1 MEDTPTIKLDNR
13 EFVIVKP
20 TRLRDG
26 MVLYNKTDNL
36 YARLG
41 EKQATLEEQIHTISL
56 KEKGFPVPT
65 VISSGSHE
73 DAWYFVENSLGE
85 KPFHKI
91 FVDEYEKYNAV
102 SDESFKKYFDV
113 IALYTQAQ
121 MHPKNS
127 TRISAA
133 EFIEILIPNEQ
144 VVPSLAYF
152 NHDIQKYQQAITQA
166 TAQLSNA
173 HMGVLQFD
181 LNPYNILENGVID
194 FELVG
199 YGPVGYDSL
208 MSAVWGGTW
217 FTDYPSRYPVGYRL
231 SPTQV
236 KRNTKLVDRLAEE
249 HGHSKPSAY
258 LNEFLLLKTAWALS
272 DPTPPQPDCP
282 DDMMAFRRFRANVL
296 AAAVDSYVAND
307 LIDYQ
312 SFSKIPGGEIVR

>member
-1 MEDTPTIKLDNR
+1 MEDNPTIKLDDR
-13 EFVIVKP
+13 DFVVIKP
-20 TRLRDG
+20 TRLQDG

-41 EKQATLEEQIHTISL
+41 EKQATFEEQIHTVSL
-56 KEKGFPVPT
+56 KDRGFPVPT

-73 DAWYFVENSLGE
+73 DKWYFIENSLGE
-85 KPFHKI
+85 RPFHKI
-91 FVDEYEKYNAV
+91 FVEEYEKYGAV

-113 IALYTQAQ
+113 IAIYTQAQ

-127 TRISAA
+127 TSISAA
-133 EFIEILIPNEQ
+133 EFIETLIPNDQ

-152 NHDIQKYQQAITQA
+152 NHDIQKYEHAIALA
-166 TAQLSNA
+166 TEKLSNA

-217 FTDYPSRYPVGYRL
+217 FTDYPSRHPVGYRF
-231 SPTQV
+231 SASQV
-236 KRNTKLVDRLAEE
+236 ERNTEVVNQLAEE
-249 HGHSKPSAY
+249 HGHTKPSFY

-272 DPTPPQPDCP
+272 APTSPQPDWQE
-282 DDMMAFRRFRANVL
+282 DKVAFTRFRANVL
-296 AAAVDSYVAND
+296 AAAVDSYLAHG
-307 LIDYQ
+307 LIDYK
-312 SFSKIPGGEIVR
+312 SFSKIKGGEIER